1 MKTIVI
7 NATITTVAPLSITL
21 PIAEGQMGNRFN
33 NFPIV
38 TRGIDEDGNKR
49 QTGYLPATTVRGF
62 LRRAIVTDLMS
73 KAAADSKHYTLQKAY
88 ADLIGQDAA
97 SESKDDIDLLKLRQ
111 TREDNPVLDLF
122 GSGLGIKSRL
132 LVSHFMPMHNVLPEV
147 ITGVRKDLEDTDG
160 ILDLLSSSDRDMYLG
175 RSGANSKRS
184 AALSVVKGLEGKV
197 RKAKKAGEDIT
208 ELELALKEAQGVVGR
223 YESDM
228 GDMTN
233 SSRTLTNYF
242 ALPAGIELKGR
253 LVIENARERD
263 LPMIELALN
272 ELSRRPILGAQ
283 SARGCGEIEGSF
295 DIMMEGILTKKI
307 AIGGWKKATITNFFE
322 VNSAKPVVTSVC

>member
-7 NATITTVAPLSITL
+7 NATLTTVGPLSIAM
-21 PIAEGQMGNRFN
+21 PIAEGQTGNKYN

-38 TRGIDEDGNKR
+38 TRGMDEDGNKR
-49 QTGYLPATTVRGF
+49 QTGYLPATTLRGF
-62 LRRAIVTDLMS
+62 LRRAIVTDLMTQ
-73 KAAADSKHYTLQKAY
+73 AAAEGHHYTLQRAY

-97 SESKDDIDLLKLRQ
+97 SEAKDDIDLLRLRQ
-111 TREDNPVLDLF
+111 TRGDNAVLDLF

-132 LVSHFMPMHNVLPEV
+132 LVSHFMPAHNVLPEV

-160 ILDLLSSSDRDMYLG
+160 VLDLISAEDRDRYLG
-175 RSGANSKRS
+175 RSAANSKRS
-184 AALSVVKGLEGKV
+184 AALTVVKGLDARI
-197 RKAKKAGEDIT
+197 RKAKKAGEDLA
-208 ELELALKEAQGVVGR
+208 ELEAALLAAQGIVER

-233 SSRTLTNYF
+233 SSRTLTSYF

-253 LVIENARERD
+253 LVIEHARERD

-272 ELSRRPILGAQ
+272 ALPMRPILGAQ
-283 SARGCGEIEGSF
+283 SARGCGEIEGIF
-295 DIMMEGILTKKI
+295 DVMLDGVLTKKI
-307 AIGGWKKATITNFFE
+307 AIGAWKTATITDF
-322 VNSAKPVVTSVC
+322 SGA